1 MATVIL
7 VRHGRTS
14 ANANGI
20 LAGRS
25 PGIGLDDVGVRQAHD
40 VASTLSPLPLAAI
53 YASPLQR
60 CQETASVITTQQTS
74 AIDVLTDD
82 GLMECDYGEWTGGK
96 LSELSQRPEWK
107 TVQTHPAGMQ
117 FPQGESLRGMFH
129 RAADS
134 VRRLD
139 AHVTATHGPTAL
151 WVAVS
156 HGDIIKSVVADAL
169 GMHLDSFQRLL
180 INPGSICVVRY
191 TPSHSGLLRFNA
203 RGGNLDDLVPTAPTT
218 DGKHEPETEG
228 ATMGGEG

>member
-7 VRHGRTS
+7 VRHGRTN

-25 PGIGLDDVGVRQAHD
+25 PGIGLDDVGVSQAHE
-40 VASTLSPLPLAAI
+40 VASALSSLPLAAV

-60 CQETASVITTQQTS
+60 CQETADLLATQRKS
-74 AIDVLTDD
+74 AIDVITDE
-82 GLMECDYGEWTGGK
+82 GLVECDYGEWTGGQ

-107 TVQTHPAGMQ
+107 TVQTHPAGME
-117 FPQGESLRGMFH
+117 FPGGESLRGMFH

-139 AHVTATHGPTAL
+139 AHITATHGTKSL

-203 RGGNLDDLVPTAPTT
+203 RGGDLSDLVPITPKSEDSYDA
-218 DGKHEPETEG
+218 GG
-228 ATMGGEG
+228 ATVGGER